1 MKKALAVV
9 MALVMLVSGLCLG
22 AFAREEVTPV
32 IIVSGVGA
40 RPFYMDMGTE
50 NEKMVYPPE
59 VDIPSVVITAVVG
72 IARTLVTGDVSV
84 FSQTAADLVN
94 EIFEGFKCDAK
105 GDSKYN
111 VEPVTYP
118 LSLDNY
124 EFDYANDVSEI
135 QIASAVAEDVGEE
148 NTYFYNYDWR
158 LDPCANADGLD
169 LMINNV
175 KSETGSDK
183 VVLIPCSMGG
193 VQTIAYLEKFGS
205 DDIDSI
211 IFMSAAHRGLYF
223 VSEMFTGAVTIN
235 QKDLFNFLSLLITVP
250 DENADNLFSLAF
262 SDLGEAAFLSGT
274 FLWLDNFLQQVSDE
288 NLWSALREVF
298 GRLPGMWAFVR
309 PEYFD
314 DAVEFMTDDETA
326 PELIE
331 KITYY
336 NKNVSAKND
345 EILTDAKEN
354 GVKISLCSHYAKGSI
369 PVTPK
374 ANVEGDDLIETP
386 CTSNGATVAL
396 MGETLGADYVQAVN
410 CGHNHIS
417 ADEKIDA
424 STCLFPESTWF
435 IKGQPHVGV
444 FCDENG
450 VFNDYADFVVWLAT
464 SDAQPTVHQNPTY
477 PQFMKADVTLVEL
490 TPLTEK
496 EKPLDYATEIMAL
509 LSTAVDYIKNSSK

>member
-1 MKKALAVV
+1 MKKLLAVL
-9 MALVMLVSGLCLG
+9 MALVMLITGMSLG
-22 AFAREEVTPV
+22 AFAKAEVTPV

-50 NEKMVYPPE
+50 NEKTVYPPQ
-59 VDIPSVVITAVVG
+59 VDFPTVIAHGVFG
-72 IARTLVTGDVSV
+72 IALTLVTGDVSI
-84 FSQTAADLVN
+84 FSKTASYIVSD
-94 EIFEGFKCDAK
+94 IFEEFKCDEN
-105 GDSKYN
+105 GNSKYN
-111 VEPVTYP
+111 VSPITYP
-118 LSLDNY
+118 LSIDNY

-135 QIASAVAEDVGEE
+135 QIAFAVSREVGEE

-158 LDPCANADGLD
+158 LDPCSNANGLD
-169 LMINNV
+169 KMIENV
-175 KSETGSDK
+175 KSATGSDK
-183 VVLIPCSMGG
+183 VVLVPCSMGG

-205 DDIDSI
+205 DDIESI

-223 VSEMFTGAVTIN
+223 VSEMFIGGVTLN
-235 QKDLFNFLSLLITVP
+235 QKDLFTFLSKLITVP
-250 DENADNLFSLAF
+250 DENADNLVSLVF
-262 SDLGEAAFLSGT
+262 DDLGQAAMLSST
-274 FLWLDNFLQQVSDE
+274 FLWLDSFLQQVSDD
-288 NLWSALREVF
+288 NLWSALREIF

-314 DAVEFMTDDETA
+314 EAVSFMTDENTGDD
-326 PELIE
+326 LIE

-345 EILTDAKEN
+345 EILTEAKEN
-354 GVKISLCSHYAKGSI
+354 GVKISICSHYDKGSI
-369 PVTPK
+369 PVTAK

-396 MGETLGADYVQAVN
+396 SGEVLGADYVQAVN

-417 ADEKIDA
+417 VDDKIDA

-450 VFNDYADFVVWLAT
+450 VFNDYADFVAWLAT
-464 SDAQPTVHQNPTY
+464 SDTQPTVFANPGY
-477 PQFMKADVTLVEL
+477 PQFMEADASLKELNPLVAEAE
-490 TPLTEK
+490 T
-496 EKPLDYATEIMAL
+496 DYATEIIAL
-509 LSTAVDYIKNSSK
+509 LGTAVDYIKNNI